1 MMQDRSVPALFSDL
15 IENVTTLFRKEVQ
28 LAKTELSEKA
38 AQAGTA
44 STSIGIGGVILLG
57 ALIMFLHAIVAWL
70 AVAGIGPHWGFL
82 IVAIVVG
89 IIGYVALQK
98 GISNLKA
105 SRLMP
110 TRTVEQLQRD
120 AAVAK
125 EQVR

>member
-38 AQAGTA
+38 GQVGTA
-44 STSIGIGGVILLG
+44 SASLGAGGVILLG
-57 ALIMFLHAIVAWL
+57 AMIMLLHAIVAWL
-70 AVAGIGPHWGFL
+70 AFAGLPPHWGFL
-82 IVAIVVG
+82 IVAVVVG
-89 IIGYVALQK
+89 IIGYVVLQK

-105 SRLMP
+105 SHLMP
-110 TRTVEQLQRD
+110 TRTVDQLQRD
-120 AAVAK
+120 AALAK